1 MQIRNNVAIAYWT
14 IVSLFMGFIV
24 AMTHVFLRDGPP
36 TGHSAPF
43 IVAVL
48 ALFWAFGLGA
58 VGYAFSKPRVL
69 VRIEQARITVT
80 LRYPFKTLRF
90 VYGYDQVRHAGIVES
105 RDSEGDPH
113 FTAQVRMTDGRNI
126 ELKEGSREVC
136 ELVLSQFENALR
148 GHSKDSLQG

>member
-1 MQIRNNVAIAYWT
+1 MQIKNNVAIAYWT
-14 IVSLFMGFIV
+14 IVSLFMGVIV
-24 AMTHVFLRDGPP
+24 AMTHVFFRDGPP

-43 IVAVL
+43 MVAVL

-58 VGYAFSKPRVL
+58 VGHAFSKPRVHA
-69 VRIEQARITVT
+69 RIEHARITVT
-80 LRYPFKTLRF
+80 LRYPVKTLRF

-113 FTAQVRMTDGRNI
+113 FTVQVSMKDGRNFD
-126 ELKEGSREVC
+126 LKEGSLEVC
-136 ELVLSQFENALR
+136 ERVLSQFENALR